1 MLQSVIKTFNELSPQ
16 DIYGILQLRSEV
28 FVVEQNCIYQDIDDK
43 DQYALHLLL
52 KKDNYLI
59 GYSRIFKA
67 GDYFKEASIGRVL
80 VKKQDRNNRHGSL
93 LIELSIKAIK
103 DHFKENTVKI
113 SAQTYLKKFYNELG
127 FDPIGEEYLEDGIPH
142 IAMLLN

>member
-16 DIYGILQLRSEV
+16 DIYSILQLRSEV
-28 FVVEQNCIYQDIDDK
+28 FVVEQNCVYQDIDDK

-52 KKDNYLI
+52 KKNDYLI
-59 GYSRIFKA
+59 GYSRIFKG

-80 VKKQDRNNRHGSL
+80 VKKKDRNNRYGSL
-93 LIELSIKAIK
+93 LMELSIKAIK
-103 DHFKENTVKI
+103 NHFKENKIKI

-127 FDPIGEEYLEDGIPH
+127 FGSVGEEYLEDGIPH

>member
-1 MLQSVIKTFNELSPQ
+1 MLQSVIKTFNDLSPQ
-16 DIYGILQLRSEV
+16 DIYNILQLRSEV
-28 FVVEQNCIYQDIDDK
+28 FVVEQNCVYQDIDDK

-52 KKDNYLI
+52 KKDDYLI

-80 VKKQDRNNRHGSL
+80 VKKEDRNNRHGSL
-93 LIELSIKAIK
+93 LMELSIKAIK

-127 FDPIGEEYLEDGIPH
+127 FDPVGEEYLEDGIPH

>member
-1 MLQSVIKTFNELSPQ
+1 MLESVLKTFNELSPQ
-16 DIYGILQLRSEV
+16 DIYSILQLRSEV
-28 FVVEQNCIYQDIDDK
+28 FVVEQNCVYQDIDDK

-52 KKDNYLI
+52 KKDDYLI

-93 LIELSIKAIK
+93 LMELSIKAIK

-142 IAMLLN
+142 IAMILN

>member
-1 MLQSVIKTFNELSPQ
+1 MLQSIIKTFNELSPQ
-16 DIYGILQLRSEV
+16 DIYSILQLRSEV
-28 FVVEQNCIYQDIDDK
+28 FVVEQNCVYQDIDDK

-93 LIELSIKAIK
+93 LMELSIKAIK

-113 SAQTYLKKFYNELG
+113 SAQTYLKKFYDELG

>member
-1 MLQSVIKTFNELSPQ
+1 MLQSVIKTFTELSPQ
-16 DIYGILQLRSEV
+16 DIYNILQLRSEV
-28 FVVEQNCIYQDIDDK
+28 FVVEQNCVYQDIDDK
-43 DQYALHLLL
+43 DHYALHLLL
-52 KKDNYLI
+52 KKDDYLI

-80 VKKQDRNNRHGSL
+80 IKKQDRNNRHGTL
-93 LIELSIKAIK
+93 LMELSIKAIK

-142 IAMLLN
+142 IAMILN

>member
-16 DIYGILQLRSEV
+16 DIYSILQLRSEV
-28 FVVEQNCIYQDIDDK
+28 FVVEQNCVYQDIDDK

-52 KKDNYLI
+52 KKDDYLI

-93 LIELSIKAIK
+93 LMELSIKAIK
-103 DHFKENTVKI
+103 DHFKENTIKI